1 LNIPASRRV
10 FLGAAVFFF
19 LAAAT
24 LLAIKNCPSKAER
37 DSALVNAIH
46 DGGDTVD
53 RIYNG
58 VAVVKNGRP
67 STTEPSALV
76 TANLDGGGET
86 AAIEDNPPKTV
97 RDSALVMAVL
107 DGDTV
112 RVRFGDGTERRIRLI
127 GIDSPE
133 LSDQRENVRF
143 MALMARRFAY
153 LKLAKRSVRLSY
165 EWPLEDKYG
174 RLLAYITPD
183 GGDLFNEEILRE
195 GFASVLRTFPHDPG
209 HMRRFDIAEAEAKKE
224 GKGLWSRSGPPRI
237 APAEVG
243 RRLGRLVSV
252 PMAASSLEK
261 RRGFLVIHPV
271 GSDFEALIPESWLS
285 SFGPVEKLA
294 GRRFVVSG
302 LVEAFRG
309 RVQIMVYLPSQLEPD
324 PDAGSR

>member
-10 FLGAAVFFF
+10 FLGAAVFFS
-19 LAAAT
+19 LAASA
-24 LLAIKNCPSKAER
+24 LFAIKDCPSKAER
-37 DSALVNAIH
+37 DSAPVTALH
-46 DGGDTVD
+46 DGGDTAG
-53 RIYNG
+53 RIHRG
-58 VAVVKNGRP
+58 VAVDKNGRP

-76 TANLDGGGET
+76 
-86 AAIEDNPPKTV
+86 V
-97 RDSALVMAVL
+97 AVL

-133 LSDQRENVRF
+133 LSDRRENVRF

-153 LKLAKRSVRLSY
+153 LKLYKRSVRLSY

-183 GGDLFNEEILRE
+183 GGDLFNGEILRE

-209 HMRRFDIAEAEAKKE
+209 LMRRFDFAEAEAKKE

-243 RRLGRLVSV
+243 RWLGRLVSV
-252 PMAASSLEK
+252 PLTVSSLEK

-271 GSDFEALIPESWLS
+271 GGDFEALIPESWLS
-285 SFGPVEKLA
+285 SFGPVERLA

-309 RVQIMVYLPSQLEPD
+309 RVQIMIYLPFQLQPA
-324 PDAGSR
+324 PNAGSR